1 MSKRILA
8 LILSML
14 LLAGIACADD
24 FPSLEGTP
32 EVDFASLDG
41 VIPYDETIAIS
52 FARPVDSTVKID
64 ENNPKIKSYTENI
77 WTDLFKKALNIELS
91 YKWVATDADSN
102 NAKWGAAIASG
113 DLPDAAVV
121 SDVVYKQLQDAGLIA
136 DMTDLYEA
144 ESSALYKS
152 LNTPDILG
160 NLTTGGR
167 LYGLPIPGNKYI
179 GNAVLFVRSD
189 WLEKLNL
196 EAPKT
201 IDDVIAVA
209 RAFKEAKL
217 GGEDTIGLM
226 FADGSAV
233 NDGRLQG
240 FMNGYGAYRNI
251 WVDVDGKL
259 AWSNT
264 LPEMREALLALQALY
279 AEGLINEDFAV
290 TNGTVA
296 QEYVAS
302 GKCGIFYS
310 TDYAVTMSMEAA
322 VELDPEADYIC
333 VGIPGLTEDAET
345 IIQTGAIKATKL
357 FVNAKYEHPEAVLRM
372 INLHVVL
379 SLTDNYDW
387 YNAFESDAVEGT
399 MYYKFLPW
407 NGAHLQSAVND
418 ISYAN
423 DVRLSE
429 QAGELIVTL
438 PENTSRVKKFWDI
451 QEGSPW
457 WYGIIGGEGGA
468 YTYDYDM
475 FTSGRML
482 PDAFNTLPT
491 ETMDMLGDI
500 VNDAL
505 STAMLEVIMGADISV
520 YDKAVEDWFANG
532 GQAITDEVN
541 EWYASK

>member
-1 MSKRILA
+1 MTKRILA
-8 LILSML
+8 LLLAAML
-14 LLAGIACADD
+14 LMGVALADD
-24 FPSLEGTP
+24 P

-41 VIPYDETIAIS
+41 VIAYDEPIAIS
-52 FARPVDSTVKID
+52 FSRPVDSTVKLD
-64 ENNPKIKSYTENI
+64 ESNPKIKSYTENI
-77 WTDLFKKALNIELS
+77 WTDLFLKALNIELS

-121 SDVVYKQLQDAGLIA
+121 SDVVYKQLLDAGLIA
-136 DMTDLYEA
+136 DMTDLYET
-144 ESSALYKS
+144 EGNALYKS

-160 NLTTGGR
+160 NMTTGGR
-167 LYGLPIPGNKYI
+167 MYGLPIPGNKYI
-179 GNAVLFVRSD
+179 GNAMLFVRSD
-189 WLEKLNL
+189 WLAKLDL

-201 IDDVIAVA
+201 IDDVVAIA

-233 NDGRLQG
+233 HDGRLQG

-310 TDYAVTMSMEAA
+310 TDYAVTMSMQAA

-333 VGIPGLTEDAET
+333 VGIPGLTEDAQT
-345 IIQTGAIKATKL
+345 LIQTGAINVNKL

-372 INLHVVL
+372 INLHVDL
-379 SLTDNYDW
+379 SLAGNNDW
-387 YNAFESDAVEGT
+387 YYAFESGEDGT

-407 NGAHLQSAVND
+407 NGIHLQSAIND

-423 DVRLSE
+423 DIRLSQ
-429 QAGELIVTL
+429 QAGELVVTL
-438 PENTSRVKKFWDI
+438 PNTRPTVKKMYERA
-451 QEGSPW
+451 EGSPW
-457 WYGIIGGEGGA
+457 WYCIIGGEGGA

-475 FTSGRML
+475 YMSGRML
-482 PDAFNTLPT
+482 PNAFNTLPT

-532 GQAITDEVN
+532 GQMITDEVN